1 MIGAGVCQVPCRFPL
16 PMRRQNEQSPNPPA
30 QILMLVVMSDFFDAG
45 CGIDGLGSKGLEL
58 WKRMLLVGLG
68 VGGCQGFST
77 LCLEMAKHRQIAKWK
92 KEYLKSIL
100 RQDVGWYDVNRPQE
114 LSTRMGDAMVQIEKA
129 RFPAS
134 GRSCVLRP
142 KHCPLALVA
151 ATASG
156 RDLRAVRLHLR
167 EDGSCRPA
175 DPSAN
180 LAVKCSPQ
188 ALQGSNGNIF
198 TGAGALP
205 SGLLL
210 AFTNSVP
217 IAAVTAG
224 VAGLTY
230 LPSILVLLRL
240 LDQRTKVRR

>member
-1 MIGAGVCQVPCRFPL
+1 
-16 PMRRQNEQSPNPPA
+16 MRRQNEQSPNPPA

-134 GRSCVLRP
+134 GPSRVGPNTARFRLLRP
-142 KHCPLALVA
+142 LPAA
-151 ATASG
+151 ATSAPPDSTSVKVAPIVLPAHQPTSPSNALRRRCRARTATSLPASA
-156 RDLRAVRLHLR
+156 RCHR
-167 EDGSCRPA
+167 GSCSPSPIRCRSRP
-175 DPSAN
+175 
-180 LAVKCSPQ
+180 
-188 ALQGSNGNIF
+188 
-198 TGAGALP
+198 
-205 SGLLL
+205 
-210 AFTNSVP
+210 
-217 IAAVTAG
+217 
-224 VAGLTY
+224 
-230 LPSILVLLRL
+230 
-240 LDQRTKVRR
+240 